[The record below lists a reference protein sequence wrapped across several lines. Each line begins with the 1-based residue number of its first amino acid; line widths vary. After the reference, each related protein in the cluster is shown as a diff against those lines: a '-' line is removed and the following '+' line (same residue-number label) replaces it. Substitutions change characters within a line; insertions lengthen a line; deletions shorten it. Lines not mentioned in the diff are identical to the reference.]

1 MAEPGKSTRDRG
13 KKPNPGPNCPLIGR
27 MPAAARLTREEPARS
42 HRVPHRES
50 AGTRQPA
57 DILAGLPEHVMDE
70 LVDDL
75 AEAVVAI
82 LLSQAASD
90 ASEKDDASGDLREI

>member
-1 MAEPGKSTRDRG
+1 MPEPGKSTRDRG
-13 KKPNPGPNCPLIGR
+13 KKPNPGANCPLIGR

-42 HRVPHRES
+42 HRLPHRES

-57 DILAGLPEHVMDE
+57 DILAGLPADVMDE

-75 AEAVVAI
+75 ADAVVAT
-82 LLSQAASD
+82 LLSQGTTD
-90 ASEKDDASGDLREI
+90 PGKEDDASGDLRTI

>member
-1 MAEPGKSTRDRG
+1 MAKPGQNTRDRG
-13 KKPNPGPNCPLIGR
+13 KQPNPGPNCPLIGR
-27 MPAAARLTREEPARS
+27 MPATARLVGEEPARS
-42 HRVPHRES
+42 HRVPHRER